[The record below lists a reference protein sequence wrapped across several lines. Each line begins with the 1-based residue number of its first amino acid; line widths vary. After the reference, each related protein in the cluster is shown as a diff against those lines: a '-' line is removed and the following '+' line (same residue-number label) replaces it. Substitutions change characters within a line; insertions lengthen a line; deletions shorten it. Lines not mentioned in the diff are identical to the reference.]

1 MSMEIKEIL
10 NPKGWLI
17 GLGAFLLV
25 FSIGGILN
33 PESVAEMAWG
43 KDVVITDQIIAYE
56 AMWALHM
63 LPIGI
68 LAIATA
74 IFTKGETL
82 AKMAMTS
89 SASFVVIVGGG
100 MGYFTNKYDY
110 STEGTMALV
119 MPLIVMSAAILM
131 GVAGYL
137 HKDGPDTSTE

>member
-1 MSMEIKEIL
+1 MEIKEIL

-119 MPLIVMSAAILM
+119 MPLVVMSAAILM

-137 HKDGPDTSTE
+137 HKDAPDTSEE

>member
-1 MSMEIKEIL
+1 MEIKEIL
-10 NPKGWLI
+10 NQKGWLI

-137 HKDGPDTSTE
+137 HKDGPDTSEE

>member
-1 MSMEIKEIL
+1 
-10 NPKGWLI
+10 
-17 GLGAFLLV
+17 
-25 FSIGGILN
+25 
-33 PESVAEMAWG
+33 
-43 KDVVITDQIIAYE
+43 
-56 AMWALHM
+56 MWALHM

-119 MPLIVMSAAILM
+119 MPLVVMSAAILM

-137 HKDGPDTSTE
+137 HKDGPETTEDLL